1 MLKVVTDTNIL
12 ISAYLFDKKP
22 EKLLRMAK
30 SKKISLYHSVE
41 SHKEFKRVLKY
52 NKFKLNN
59 DEINLIIEDYIS
71 YSTLIKIKKK
81 VDLIKIDKTDNVFL
95 SIAEN
100 VNADIIISGDKHLL
114 ELKNKYKITILNIN
128 DFFEMIKSH

>member
-12 ISAYLFDKKP
+12 ISAYLFDKEP

-30 SKKISLYHSVE
+30 SKKISLFHSIE
-41 SHKEFKRVLKY
+41 SLKEFKRVLKY

-59 DEINLIIEDYIS
+59 DETSLIIEDYIS

-81 VDLIKIDKTDNVFL
+81 VDLIKTDKTDNMFL

-114 ELKNKYKITILNIN
+114 ELKNKYKIDILNIN
-128 DFFEMIKSH
+128 EFFKMIETR

>member
-1 MLKVVTDTNIL
+1 
-12 ISAYLFDKKP
+12 
-22 EKLLRMAK
+22 MAK

-41 SHKEFKRVLKY
+41 SLKEFKRVLKY

-81 VDLIKIDKTDNVFL
+81 VDLIKIDKTDNIFL

-100 VNADIIISGDKHLL
+100 VNADIIIFGDKHLL

>member
-12 ISAYLFDKKP
+12 ISAYLFDKEP

-30 SKKISLYHSVE
+30 SKKISLFHSIE
-41 SHKEFKRVLKY
+41 SLKEFKRVLKY

-59 DEINLIIEDYIS
+59 NETSLIIEDYIS

-81 VDLIKIDKTDNVFL
+81 VDLIKTDKTDNMFL

-114 ELKNKYKITILNIN
+114 ELKNKYKIDILNIN
-128 DFFEMIKSH
+128 EFFKMIETR

>member
-12 ISAYLFDKKP
+12 ISAYLFDKEP

-30 SKKISLYHSVE
+30 SKKISLFHSIE
-41 SHKEFKRVLKY
+41 SLKEFKRVLKY

-59 DEINLIIEDYIS
+59 DETSLIIEDYIS

-81 VDLIKIDKTDNVFL
+81 VDLIKTDKTDNMFL

-114 ELKNKYKITILNIN
+114 
-128 DFFEMIKSH
+128 